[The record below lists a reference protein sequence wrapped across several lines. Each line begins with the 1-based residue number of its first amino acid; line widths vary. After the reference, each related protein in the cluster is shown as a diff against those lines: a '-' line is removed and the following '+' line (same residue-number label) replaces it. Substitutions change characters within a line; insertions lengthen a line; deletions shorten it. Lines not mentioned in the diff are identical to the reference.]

1 MYVYMNCG
9 EDVLNERFY
18 ILENYLIFGVSY
30 FFYDCVTMYMVYR
43 YINLY
48 SSNQKQWKDCHLHSF
63 NKESL

>member
-18 ILENYLIFGVSY
+18 VLENYLIFGVSY

-43 YINLY
+43 LVVKLFLFGQSEPYCFT
-48 SSNQKQWKDCHLHSF
+48 NQ
-63 NKESL
+63 